1 VAVAAPSSSSSEAVA
16 PSPENEPA
24 SGDDGVGPADLAST
38 ESGGGGKR
46 PPLPSSPPPA
56 AAAADYESGT
66 NWVHGGGIEA
76 NPYLFVLLVLSPFV
90 SLLLAYV
97 TSAEMGGAGASASAP
112 PFRITHPL
120 TEMVPYCLSDATRCA
135 SSVLRAGSSV
145 LPNVAGAKMVL
156 SFMGLAL
163 VLERS
168 LPGRIEH
175 GPETATGHVPAYVA
189 NGVAHCAAFSLLF
202 LLGSDLGPCGGGGGW
217 WSADHSGLCG
227 VVRYEPYSF
236 GVLYDLFPPGLAFL
250 NLFGIVFCI
259 FLTLKGMYHPSTSD
273 NGSSGSWVK
282 DYLWGTELYPRVF
295 GLDLKRFVN
304 CRFSMTFWQLAGLS
318 YCYRSYVLHGNT
330 MDWGL
335 FFSALSQYLYLV
347 KFFVWVSW
355 FWFFWLSFF
364 SRSSRDCFPGA
375 FGCVPRLGTPPPSP
389 TAVII
394 FALTILSLPII
405 DRIVRSNQEM
415 GYMRSIDIIVDRAG
429 YEIQWGCLV
438 WVPAVYSFHTRFLVQ
453 NPSGL
458 SFPAALSLFALSMA
472 GVVLNYAADRERDV
486 FRASGGECLVW
497 GSRPRYIVAKYT
509 VVDGNTGKGTTKT
522 SLLLASGFWGMAR
535 HFQYFFELTAA
546 YSWCLLANPARNG
559 VLVMF
564 YALFLTLLLVDRAKR
579 DTDKCRLK
587 YGKYYDEYCDLVP
600 YKIVP
605 GIF

>member
-1 VAVAAPSSSSSEAVA
+1 M
-16 PSPENEPA
+16 
-24 SGDDGVGPADLAST
+24 
-38 ESGGGGKR
+38 
-46 PPLPSSPPPA
+46 
-56 AAAADYESGT
+56 
-66 NWVHGGGIEA
+66 I
-76 NPYLFVLLVLSPFV
+76 
-90 SLLLAYV
+90 
-97 TSAEMGGAGASASAP
+97 
-112 PFRITHPL
+112 
-120 TEMVPYCLSDATRCA
+120 
-135 SSVLRAGSSV
+135 
-145 LPNVAGAKMVL
+145 L

-163 VLERS
+163 VLERC
-168 LPGRIEH
+168 LPGKVEY
-175 GPETATGHVPAYVA
+175 GPETATGHVPSYVA
-189 NGVAHCAAFSLLF
+189 NGVSHCIAFSFLF
-202 LLGSDLGPCGGGGGW
+202 FLGSDLGPCGGGGGGWWW
-217 WSADHSGLCG
+217 WSWADRPGLCG

-250 NLFGIVFCI
+250 NLFGIFFCI
-259 FLTLKGMYHPSTSD
+259 FLTYKGVYHPSTSD
-273 NGSSGSWVK
+273 NGSSGSYVK

-318 YCYRSYVLHGNT
+318 YCYRSYVLHGHT

-355 FWFFWLSFF
+355 VLVFFFAVFSFF
-364 SRSSRDCFPGA
+364 LVGIAPRRVLWVRSS
-375 FGCVPRLGTPPPSP
+375 PRGTPSRPPD
-389 TAVII
+389 VII
-394 FALTILSLPII
+394 FALTIYSPH
-405 DRIVRSNQEM
+405 RSGVVRFQEM

-458 SFPAALSLFALSMA
+458 SFHAALSLFALSMA
-472 GVVLNYAADRERDV
+472 GVGLNYAADRERDV
-486 FRASGGECLVW
+486 FRASGGDCLVW
-497 GSRPRYIVAKYT
+497 GSRPRYIVAEYT

-522 SLLLASGFWGMAR
+522 SLLLASGFWGLAR

-559 VLVMF
+559 ILVMF

>member
-1 VAVAAPSSSSSEAVA
+1 MATSSSSSA
-16 PSPENEPA
+16 
-24 SGDDGVGPADLAST
+24 
-38 ESGGGGKR
+38 
-46 PPLPSSPPPA
+46 
-56 AAAADYESGT
+56 
-66 NWVHGGGIEA
+66 
-76 NPYLFVLLVLSPFV
+76 LS
-90 SLLLAYV
+90 
-97 TSAEMGGAGASASAP
+97 
-112 PFRITHPL
+112 FRITHPL
-120 TEMVPYCLSDATRCA
+120 TEMLPACLSDLPGCA
-135 SSVLRAGSSV
+135 SSTMRAGSSV
-145 LPNVAGAKMVL
+145 LPTAAGARMVL

-163 VLERS
+163 ALERA
-168 LPGRIEH
+168 LPGRVEL
-175 GPETATGHVPAYVA
+175 GPETATGHVPRYVD
-189 NGVAHCAAFSLLF
+189 NGVAHCVVFSLAF
-202 LLGSDLGPCGGGGGW
+202 LLGSDLGPCGDS
-217 WSADHSGLCG
+217 SADYYLGLPLTSATRAICD
-227 VVRYEPYSF
+227 VYEPYSF
-236 GVLYDLFPPGLAFL
+236 GILYDLFPSGLAFL

-259 FLTLKGMYHPSTSD
+259 FLTLKGIHYPSTPD

-282 DYLWGTELYPRVF
+282 DYLWGTELYPRVC

-318 YCYRSYVLHGNT
+318 YCYRSYVLRGNV

-347 KFFVWVSW
+347 KFFVW
-355 FWFFWLSFF
+355 
-364 SRSSRDCFPGA
+364 
-375 FGCVPRLGTPPPSP
+375 
-389 TAVII
+389 
-394 FALTILSLPII
+394 
-405 DRIVRSNQEM
+405 EM

-458 SFPAALSLFALSMA
+458 SFYTALAIFVVSMA
-472 GVVLNYAADRERDV
+472 GVLLNYAADRERDV
-486 FRASGGECLVW
+486 FRASGGKCLVW
-497 GSRPRYIVAKYT
+497 GSKPRYIVAKYT
-509 VVDGNTGKGTTKT
+509 VVDGRTGKRTTKT

-546 YSWCLLANPARNG
+546 YSWCLLANPAKNG
-559 VLVMF
+559 ILVMF